1 MSAKE
6 SSFEAVIVGAGAA
19 GSLFAAR
26 FASAGKRVLVLE
38 TGPAWTLGDLRS
50 SQIWARRLKWGG
62 PAPERSGS
70 DPFGFNMGT
79 GWGFGGAAL
88 HHYAGWPRLLP
99 DDFRMRTQ
107 YWRGRD
113 WPIDYDTLRPYYDR
127 IQAECGISGDAAI
140 ESWRPHGAPYP
151 MPPLKVYRQGEILT
165 EGFRKLGLRVAPA
178 PLAINSRLY
187 RGRPPCID
195 DGWCDAGCPIQA
207 LANPLVIHIPAA
219 KRAGAIFQAQSTVT
233 KVLIE
238 PGTKQVT
245 GVEYVD
251 ARGTRRIVR
260 TPRVVLAASS
270 VQNAR
275 LLLASAQP
283 GAPRGLGNE
292 RDLVGRYFSCHMVVN
307 AYGLFAGTTDNHRG
321 VSAGPLVS
329 QPAERKDSLEGAFGS
344 HQWGLAPALKPND
357 LLGIANTRPD
367 VWGAALEGWL
377 RRATKH
383 LGAVSAVC
391 ETLPRRENRIE
402 LGSAKDTHGVPLARV
417 THTLDSNSRAL
428 ADHVGKEGL
437 LIMKAAGAT
446 ESWRGVTATAHP
458 LGGTIMGTGPAD
470 SVTDSRGYVH
480 GLTGLQVAG
489 GGLFPTTGGGSPTFT
504 ILALAER
511 ASEHA
516 LLNWEA
522 NRAPAN

>member
-6 SSFEAVIVGAGAA
+6 PAYDAVIVGAGAA

-26 FASAGKRVLVLE
+26 FAGAGKRVLVLE

-70 DPFGFNMGT
+70 DPFGFNMST

-99 DDFRMRTQ
+99 DDFRLRSQ
-107 YWRGRD
+107 YGRGRD
-113 WPIDYDTLRPYYDR
+113 WPIDYDTLRPHYDR
-127 IQAECGISGDAAI
+127 IQAECGISGDAAL
-140 ESWRPHGAPYP
+140 ESWRPAGAPYP
-151 MPPLKVYRQGEILT
+151 MPPLKVYRQGEILA

-178 PLAINSRLY
+178 PLAINSRPY
-187 RGRPPCID
+187 RGRPACID

-219 KRAGAIFQAQSTVT
+219 KRAGATFQAQSTVT

-238 PGTKQVT
+238 SAKRQVI

-251 ARGTRRIVR
+251 AHGTRRVVR
-260 TPRVVLAASS
+260 APRVVLAASS

-283 GAPRGLGNE
+283 GAPRGLGNDQ
-292 RDLVGRYFSCHMVVN
+292 DLVGRYFSCHMVVN
-307 AYGLFAGTTDNHRG
+307 AYGLFAEPTENHLG

-329 QPAERKDSLEGAFGS
+329 QPGVRKDARKTTFGS
-344 HQWGLAPALKPND
+344 HQWGLAPSLKPND

-367 VWGAALEGWL
+367 IWGRALEGWL

-383 LGAVSAVC
+383 LAAISAVC
-391 ETLPRRENRIE
+391 ETVAGRENRID
-402 LGSAKDTHGVPLARV
+402 LGTTRDAQGVPLARV
-417 THTLDSNSRAL
+417 SHSLHPQSRAL
-428 ADHVGKEGL
+428 ADHAGNEGL
-437 LIMKAAGAT
+437 RIMKAAGAT

-458 LGGTIMGTGPAD
+458 LGGTIMGRSAAD
-470 SVTDSRGYVH
+470 SVTDSHGYLH
-480 GLTGLQVAG
+480 GMPGLQVAG

-516 LLNWEA
+516 LLNW
-522 NRAPAN
+522 